1 VSELKYLGYTFN
13 ERTTEKAHMREVVR
27 KANKVVG
34 CVWGIGE
41 RKWEGD
47 FRRRMMM
54 FESIIESIEYSMYGA
69 EISGKKEQEEVES
82 VQEKYLRWVLGVDRE
97 TPGYVV
103 REECRILRECWR
115 EKKKNKKK
123 DRENYY
129 QRNEYASEEGERL
142 RTKGRWMNAE
152 LSERNQDT
160 DMQNRR
166 ERIKES
172 RYNREY
178 ERGIWRERE
187 RERENEGEIQ
197 MWEREER
204 KQVLEGTRGKKV
216 QNVLR
221 GERERDDRAHGCG
234 EMRERGRERNGE
246 KYRMKTEGR

>member
-187 RERENEGEIQ
+187 REMRARCGNEKRENRYWKEGE
-197 MWEREER
+197 ERR
-204 KQVLEGTRGKKV
+204 WRMCY
-216 QNVLR
+216 
-221 GERERDDRAHGCG
+221 ERER
-234 EMRERGRERNGE
+234 ERERRSSTWMR
-246 KYRMKTEGR
+246 